1 MSKEEIKIGLL
12 RNLDMKTEMFRITK
26 SYNLIVFNN
35 PKSGAVSVDQ
45 NLTFF
50 SAEYMYKG

>member
-12 RNLDMKTEMFRITK
+12 RNLDMKTEMFWITK